1 MAVVEAAGVRP
12 GDVVLEVGPGT
23 GALTGALA
31 AAGAAVVAVEK
42 DPDMA
47 AIVSERFYGF
57 PGVEVV
63 REDFLRWPATTH
75 MAKALLRHAAG
86 SAAQPGSGGPR
97 RAKSGYLV
105 SAGVRKRF
113 AMYANVAAAAVAAMG
128 EQVVSNLPFNITSDV
143 LRRLLPM
150 GATFSTIVLMLQDE
164 AALRLVE
171 AAPRTPEY
179 RPMSLCI
186 HFFSEP
192 EYLFPVS
199 QKCFY
204 PPPNVDAGVVSFALK
219 EPAMYPPVSSPKAF
233 FGMVDAAFNGKRKML
248 RNTLQHLCSGPADI
262 TDALASIGLPA
273 TSRPEELTMEHFVAL
288 LAAIEAHMVPA
299 KLDTI

>member
-1 MAVVEAAGVRP
+1 MAAAGLPSRTRGPRCFWQHYMVDEDVVRKVVEAAGVQA

-23 GALTGALA
+23 GALTAALA

-75 MAKALLRHAAG
+75 MAKVLSRHAASG
-86 SAAQPGSGGPR
+86 AAQPGSGAPR
-97 RAKSGYLV
+97 RAK
-105 SAGVRKRF
+105 
-113 AMYANVAAAAVAAMG
+113 
-128 EQVVSNLPFNITSDV
+128 VVSNLPFNITSDV

-150 GATFSTIVLMLQDE
+150 GSTFSNIVLMLQDE

-199 QKCFY
+199 RKCFY

-219 EPAMYPPVSSPKAF
+219 EPALYPPVSTPKAF

-248 RNTLQHLCSGPADI
+248 RNTLQHLCSGPSGI

-299 KLDTI
+299 KLDTT

>member
-1 MAVVEAAGVRP
+1 MVNEDVVRKVVEAAGVRP

-23 GALTGALA
+23 GALTAGLA

-75 MAKALLRHAAG
+75 MAKALSRHAAG
-86 SAAQPGSGGPR
+86 GAAQPGSAAPR
-97 RAKSGYLV
+97 RAK
-105 SAGVRKRF
+105 
-113 AMYANVAAAAVAAMG
+113 
-128 EQVVSNLPFNITSDV
+128 VVSNLPFNITSDV

-150 GATFSTIVLMLQDE
+150 GATFSNIVLMLQDE

-186 HFFSEP
+186 HFFSKP

-199 QKCFY
+199 RKCFY

-248 RNTLQHLCSGPADI
+248 RNTLQHLCAGPAGI

-299 KLDTI
+299 KLDTT